1 MTATISVIMPA
12 YNAAG
17 FIGRAIG
24 SVLAQTMPAL
34 EILVIDDA
42 STDHTRSVLNGY
54 AMAQP
59 SIKIIELPRNGGP
72 AAARNAG
79 IAAARG
85 DWLAVLD
92 ADDAFAPERLAA
104 LVAFGESRGADF
116 IADNIAYYDAAAKIV
131 TGHGMVSANPDEPVS
146 LRKFLAHNLASGKS
160 MDWGLLK
167 PIFRRT
173 TLIARNIRYRED
185 ISHGEDF
192 QLVVDL
198 LLSGAD
204 FRILPRPLYL
214 YTQRHGAVSGKP
226 SALTRTSIAYA
237 KLSEAALALAQD
249 PRIAGNAGLVELLK
263 QRALGLR
270 RLDDA
275 HFISTTL
282 HGHQFGCLLARAR
295 KHPRLLWLTAS
306 QAGRALGR
314 RLTGVCG

>member
-1 MTATISVIMPA
+1 MTATVSVIMPA
-12 YNAAG
+12 FNAAG

-34 EILVIDDA
+34 EIIVIDDA
-42 STDHTRSVLNGY
+42 STDNTRSVLNGY

-92 ADDAFAPERLAA
+92 ADDAFAPERLAV
-104 LVAFGESRGADF
+104 LVALGESSGADLVADD
-116 IADNIAYYDAAAKIV
+116 IAFYDSVAKIV
-131 TGHGMVSANPDEPVS
+131 AGTGKVFANPDEPVS
-146 LRKFLAHNLASGKS
+146 LRKFLAHNQASGKS

-173 TLIARNIRYRED
+173 ALIARNIRYRED
-185 ISHGEDF
+185 ILHGEDF
-192 QLVVDL
+192 QLVVDI

-226 SALTRTSIAYA
+226 SGLTRTSIAYA

-282 HGHQFGCLLARAR
+282 HGHQFGRLLARAR

-306 QAGRALGR
+306 QAGRAVGR
-314 RLTGVCG
+314 RLTGACG